1 MMKRFL
7 LCMMMVCS
15 LFSVHPVK
23 AENNDSLNTY
33 YENAAKD
40 FSIFANRLYFEGYL
54 KNHDVDEEVYNHYA
68 RVEDDWYYHDEEG
81 RIARFWQ
88 NVNDQ
93 KILFTSSGIRDTDDA
108 IADILSSMSLEEKA
122 GQLFNIRPED
132 LAYDYQYVSDDT
144 RRVYEEIPVGG
155 FTLFAQNISSPEQT
169 VQMTQD
175 LHALN
180 DIPPLLSID
189 EEGGIVAR
197 IGQNYNFP
205 VTRYNNMGYLSAD
218 DAFDAGYT
226 IGSYLKEYGFDLD
239 FAPVADVNTNPYN
252 PIIGTRAFS
261 SDPAIAAQMISDCI
275 QGFHDAGILTCA
287 KHFPGHGDTQT
298 DSHLGYAATYK
309 SWDELIDC
317 EMLPFTAA
325 IEEGTDF
332 IMVAHI
338 CAPNVTGDSVP
349 SSLNP
354 VIMDKLRNEL
364 GYNGIIITDAL
375 GMGAI
380 SNYYSSAEASI
391 QALEAGAD
399 VLLMPA
405 NIYNAYHGVIEAV
418 ETGRLSEERID
429 ASVYRILK
437 VKLK

>member
-1 MMKRFL
+1 MMKRYL
-7 LCMMMVCS
+7 LCLAL
-15 LFSVHPVK
+15 LFSMFSAMTVK
-23 AENNDSLNTY
+23 AENNDSLNTC
-33 YENAAKD
+33 YEAAAKD
-40 FSIFANRLYFEGYL
+40 FSTLANRLYFQGYL
-54 KNHDVDEEVYNHYA
+54 MNHAVKDGVYNHYA
-68 RVEDDWYYHDEEG
+68 RVEDTWYYHDEEG
-81 RIARFWQ
+81 RVARFWQ
-88 NVNDQ
+88 TVD
-93 KILFTSSGIRDTDDA
+93 KEKVLFTSSGIRDMDDA
-108 IADILSSMSLEEKA
+108 VADLLSSLTLEEKV
-122 GQLFNIRPED
+122 GQLFTIRPEA

-144 RRVYEEIPVGG
+144 RRAYDDIPVGG
-155 FTLFAQNISSPEQT
+155 FTLFAQNISTPEQIT
-169 VQMTQD
+169 QMNED

-205 VTRYNNMGYLSAD
+205 VQRFENMGYLPEDGAVN
-218 DAFDAGYT
+218 AGYT

-261 SDPAIAAQMISDCI
+261 SDPATAARMVSSCI
-275 QGFHDAGILTCA
+275 RGFHEAGMLTCA

-298 DSHLGYAATYK
+298 DTHLGYAETYK
-309 SWDELIDC
+309 TWDELRNC
-317 EMLPFTAA
+317 EMLPFAAA
-325 IEEGTDF
+325 IEQGTDF

-354 VIMDKLRNEL
+354 LIMDKLRNEL
-364 GYNGIIITDAL
+364 HFDGLIITDSL

-391 QALEAGAD
+391 QAIEAGAD
-399 VLLMPA
+399 VLLLPA
-405 NIYNAYHGVIEAV
+405 NIYNAYHGVIDAV
-418 ETGRLSEERID
+418 ENGRLSEERID

-437 VKLK
+437 VKLQ